1 MILSTSPHRPL
12 DRDPTTLDCPC
23 PVPQVHC
30 SASPDAIRTPRF
42 HLKSVDQSFLALDSK
57 GNPGDFSWPRSVQ
70 LTIVL
75 ESDVFDLSEY
85 YYTLDPDFL
94 FFQWLPSS
102 HDNDNSFFERPSF
115 LGANFSSEKNVPKT
129 ELRSKA
135 FLYFLFPESVVLMRS
150 SFEFLLKQLRHNWC
164 DQTVVFDPEIKLNVL
179 FACEDISGYNCFQAI
194 PRKLLNFILMHTFH
208 HTNESFV
215 KQFSHYGN
223 LY

>member
-23 PVPQVHC
+23 PVPQNRC
-30 SASPDAIRTPRF
+30 SASLDAVRIPRF
-42 HLKSVDQSFLALDSK
+42 QLKSVDRSFLALDSE

-75 ESDVFDLSEY
+75 ESDEFDLSEY
-85 YYTLDPDFL
+85 FYSLEPDFL
-94 FFQWLPSS
+94 FFQWLSSS
-102 HDNDNSFFERPSF
+102 HDNESPVFERPSF
-115 LGANFSSEKNVPKT
+115 LGANFSSEKHGPDT

-164 DQTVVFDPEIKLNVL
+164 DQTVVFDPSITLNIL
-179 FACEDISGYNCFQAI
+179 FACEDIAYYNCFHAI
-194 PRKLLNFILMHTFH
+194 PRKLLNFILIHTFIIKIKRP
-208 HTNESFV
+208 F
-215 KQFSHYGN
+215 K
-223 LY
+223 